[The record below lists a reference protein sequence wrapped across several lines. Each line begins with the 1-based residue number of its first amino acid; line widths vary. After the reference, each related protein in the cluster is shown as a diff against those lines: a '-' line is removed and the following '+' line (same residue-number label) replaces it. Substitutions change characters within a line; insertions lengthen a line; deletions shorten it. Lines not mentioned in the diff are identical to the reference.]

1 MQILHSPQD
10 MQAFRLK
17 LKQKG
22 KRTGFVPT
30 MGYLHEGHLSL
41 IELAQKKA
49 DVVGAS
55 IFVNPT
61 QFGPKED
68 FSRYPRDEKGDLEKL
83 QKAGCDFV
91 FLPTPEQMYPEGF
104 QTSVHLSQITQGLCG
119 KQRPGHFDGVA
130 TVVLKLF
137 NIVQPDVSIFGE
149 KDYQQLAMIRQM
161 ALDLNLPV
169 EIVGAPI
176 MRSPEGLALSSRN
189 VYLSESEKN
198 RALVLWKSIQLLQS
212 LSQKEKS
219 VSLLLKEACKL
230 VEAQVDEIDY
240 LEIVEAVSLKK
251 LDLLNVPARYLMA
264 VKIGK
269 TRLIDNSPLNPPS

>member
-1 MQILHSPQD
+1 MQTFHSPPE
-10 MQAFRLK
+10 MQAFSLK

-22 KRTGFVPT
+22 QRIGLVPT

-41 IELAQKKA
+41 LELARKKA

-68 FSRYPRDEKGDLEKL
+68 FSSYPRDEKGDLEKL
-83 QKAGCDFV
+83 QNAGCNFV

-104 QTSVHLSQITQGLCG
+104 QTSIHLSQITQGLCG

-161 ALDLNLPV
+161 AFDLNLPAK
-169 EIVGAPI
+169 IVGAPI

-212 LSQKEKS
+212 LSQKEKN
-219 VSLLLKEACKL
+219 VSLLLTEARKL
-230 VEAQVDEIDY
+230 VEPQVDEIDY
-240 LEIVEAVSLKK
+240 LEIVDAVSLKK

-269 TRLIDNSPLNPPS
+269 TRLIDNASLIS